1 MVRDFAALSAPGLAK
16 RATGRVNVDIDPQ
29 ETVAKER
36 PAPAMPEPATPSA
49 FVDGVLGGL
58 LPLGP
63 IRARAMFGGWGL
75 FLDDA
80 MFGLIANRRLYF
92 KVDAETEPRFAAAGA
107 AAFTYLRQGKRIAM
121 SYREAPLE
129 TPWGAPLE
137 ARALLPWAELGLAA
151 AKRALQKR
159 RR

>member
-1 MVRDFAALSAPGLAK
+1 MSESTA
-16 RATGRVNVDIDPQ
+16 
-29 ETVAKER
+29 
-36 PAPAMPEPATPSA
+36 PSA

-80 MFGLIANRRLYF
+80 MFGLIAGGRLYF

-107 AAFTYLRQGKRIAM
+107 AAFTYLRQGKRIAL
-121 SYREAPLE
+121 SYWEVPPEAPWE
-129 TPWGAPLE
+129 TE
-137 ARALLPWAELGLAA
+137 TLLPWAELGLEA
-151 AKRALQKR
+151 AKRALEKR
-159 RR
+159 RRKVRRR

>member
-1 MVRDFAALSAPGLAK
+1 M
-16 RATGRVNVDIDPQ
+16 
-29 ETVAKER
+29 
-36 PAPAMPEPATPSA
+36 PAPAPSG

-80 MFGLIANRRLYF
+80 MFGLISGERLYF

-107 AAFTYLRQGKRIAM
+107 TAFTYLRQGKRIAL
-121 SYREAPLE
+121 SYREV
-129 TPWGAPLE
+129 PLE
-137 ARALLPWAELGLAA
+137 AAALLPWAELGLEAA
-151 AKRALQKR
+151 RRARQKR
-159 RR
+159 RKKARRR